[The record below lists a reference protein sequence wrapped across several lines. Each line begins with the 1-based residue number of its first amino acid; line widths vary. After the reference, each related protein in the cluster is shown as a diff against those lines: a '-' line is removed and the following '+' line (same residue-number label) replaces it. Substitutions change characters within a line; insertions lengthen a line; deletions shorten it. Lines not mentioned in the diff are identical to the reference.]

1 MLLESVSS
9 ASKCAEDLYN
19 KINEKKINM
28 EAPICIE
35 DHFSG
40 LYQYNLNLEC

>member
-9 ASKCAEDLYN
+9 AAKCAEELYN
-19 KINEKKINM
+19 SINENKISM

-40 LYQYNLNLEC
+40 LYQNNLNLEW